1 MTVPREPSELQLALF
16 RALEDVHDLT
26 SALVVLVVDRDGATV
41 AVSGDENDV
50 PSPVRAV
57 LSGARL
63 DEAGSIRELLA
74 SAGEFDTRLNVTAFD
89 VGYGHVLAIVF
100 DAEADIA
107 TVSAVG
113 GEARA
118 LVAEILTPPS

>member
-1 MTVPREPSELQLALF
+1 MTATPTEQQLALF

-26 SALVVLVVDRDGATV
+26 SAVVVLLVDREGVAV

-50 PSPVRAV
+50 PAPVRSV
-57 LSGARL
+57 LSGEGLAK
-63 DEAGSIRELLA
+63 AGSIRELLV
-74 SAGEFDTRLNVTAFD
+74 SAGEFETHLNVTAFD
-89 VGYGHVLAIVF
+89 AGSGHVLAIVF

-113 GEARA
+113 GEARV
-118 LVAEILTPPS
+118 LVAEILAPPS